1 MCVEHPQQYIR
12 AWPLRLERMREL
24 LKMTR
29 CYQAILLI
37 LRIRYLKLRTPGDF
51 VGLFQNKASHPLWME
66 PLRPQILWNRL
77 SLVQD
82 TLLRAT

>member
-1 MCVEHPQQYIR
+1 
-12 AWPLRLERMREL
+12 MREL

-29 CYQAILLI
+29 FYQAFCLLI

-51 VGLFQNKASHPLWME
+51 VGLFQNKASHPLPME
-66 PLRPQILWNRL
+66 LLRPQILWNRL